1 MPDAPEGPQDKN
13 RPGKDQPE
21 NDRPGKDTP
30 DKAAQAKPL
39 TERDFL
45 PIEVR
50 VAPYPTPPPPP
61 PLPDED
67 ADSPRASKRL
77 ELAEAIRRFVPDG
90 VASLAIG
97 GMHMHNN
104 PMGLVRELVRQK
116 KHIRRLITSPAA
128 CLNADLLIGAG
139 LVDEIVTSYV
149 GFEHLGLAPAY
160 RRLAQAGRLRVLEVD
175 ELTLVLALRAGA
187 SNQPFAALPP
197 GVELSDLPRANPE
210 FYQAVAD
217 PFSGRTILAAPAL
230 RPQVALVY
238 ASQADRFGNALYKGA
253 AFLDR
258 EIIMA
263 SRTSVL
269 QVEQIVSNSQLTANP
284 LLVTV
289 PAFYVGAVV
298 AAPFSCHP
306 TASHRFYHYDEEHL
320 KEYLKL
326 AATEAGFEEYLAKY
340 IQGSPTERDY
350 LDRTAIGAG

>member
-1 MPDAPEGPQDKN
+1 MPDVPEGP
-13 RPGKDQPE
+13 PGKDQP
-21 NDRPGKDTP
+21 
-30 DKAAQAKPL
+30 DKNQPKPS
-39 TERDFL
+39 TDRDFL

-50 VAPYPTPPPPP
+50 VAPYPTPPPPS

-67 ADSPRASKRL
+67 EGSPRASKRL
-77 ELAEAIRRFVPDG
+77 ELAEAIRRFVPEG

-104 PMGLVRELVRQK
+104 PMGLVRELVRQQ

-149 GFEHLGLAPAY
+149 GFEHLGLAPAF
-160 RRLAQAGRLRVLEVD
+160 RRFAQAGRLQVLEVD

-187 SNQPFAALPP
+187 ANQPYAPLPP
-197 GVELSDLPRANPE
+197 GLELSDLPHANPE
-210 FYQAVAD
+210 FYREVAD
-217 PFSGRTILAAPAL
+217 PFSGRTVLAAPAL

-238 ASQADRFGNALYKGA
+238 ASQADRFGNAVYKGA

-263 SRTSVL
+263 AQSTVL
-269 QVEQIVSNSQLTANP
+269 QVEQVISNRQLTANP

-289 PAFYVGAVV
+289 PSYYVKAVV

-326 AATEAGFEEYLAKY
+326 AATEAGFEEYLGKY
-340 IQGSPTERDY
+340 IQGSPTEKDY
-350 LDRTAIGAG
+350 LGRTSLG

>member
-1 MPDAPEGPQDKN
+1 MPDVPEGQD
-13 RPGKDQPE
+13 GKDQP
-21 NDRPGKDTP
+21 
-30 DKAAQAKPL
+30 KPL
-39 TERDFL
+39 TDRDYL

-50 VAPYPTPPPPP
+50 IAPYPTPEPPQQ
-61 PLPDED
+61 LPDED

-77 ELAEAIRRFVPDG
+77 ELAEAISRFVPDG

-104 PMGLVRELVRQK
+104 PMALVRELVRQQ

-128 CLNADLLIGAG
+128 CINADLLIGAG

-160 RRLAQAGRLRVLEVD
+160 RRFAQEGRLRVLEVD

-197 GVELSDLPRANPE
+197 GVELSDLPGANPE
-210 FYQAVAD
+210 FYQAVTD
-217 PFSGRTILAAPAL
+217 PFTGRTILAAPAI
-230 RPQVALVY
+230 RPQIALVY
-238 ASQADRFGNALYKGA
+238 ASQADRFGNAIYKGA

-263 SRTSVL
+263 SHSTVL
-269 QVEQIVSNSQLTANP
+269 QVEQVVSNSQLTSNP

-289 PAFYVGAVV
+289 PSFYVGAVV
-298 AAPFSCHP
+298 AASFSCHP
-306 TASHRFYHYDEEHL
+306 TSSHRFYQYDEEHL

-326 AATEAGFEEYLAKY
+326 AATEQGFEEYLEKY
-340 IQGSPTERDY
+340 IKNSPTEKDY
-350 LDRTAIGAG
+350 LGQTSIGA